1 MAQRSK
7 PVAPMMPTLSLMITL
22 LWLAHQRIAILQLG
36 LRTHHIYEFLKECQM
51 TDSMQSLPAIL
62 MVDKSDCHGLVVHV
76 HSQQIATYLIGEHVD
91 LHNLAM
97 SRICMYQPVWAQVHL
112 HAFA

>member
-1 MAQRSK
+1 MEQLLK
-7 PVAPMMPTLSLMITL
+7 LVAPMMPTLNLMITHL
-22 LWLAHQRIAILQLG
+22 SRAHRLIAILQLE
-36 LRTHHIYEFLKECQM
+36 LRTHHICEFLRECQM

-62 MVDKSDCHGLVVHV
+62 MADKSDCRGLVVHV
-76 HSQQIATYLIGEHVD
+76 HSQQIATYLIGEHVG

-97 SRICMYQPVWAQVHL
+97 SRIYMCLPVWEQVHL